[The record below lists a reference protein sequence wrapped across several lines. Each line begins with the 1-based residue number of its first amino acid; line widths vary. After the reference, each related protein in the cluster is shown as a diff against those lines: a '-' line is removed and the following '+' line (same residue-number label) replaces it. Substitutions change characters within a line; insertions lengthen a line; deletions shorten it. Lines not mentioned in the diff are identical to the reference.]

1 MQAHLLGRDEQMEYF
16 SANLRP
22 SLVSSLEIHTS
33 HQEPGA
39 SLLDDFEQTP
49 HDVNSNTTGQ
59 AVTGIALSTL
69 AEDALRTLDIHSPHI
84 TSGGDIAWQSVAGKY
99 VSLVPPASKDVSSYA
114 VLAFRVTQ
122 KYGTSENPPNQ
133 PQDLFV
139 RLTDDGGKSRAIRVS
154 TFTDVPFPYERGFTD
169 MIKSALK
176 TVRVPLASF
185 AIANLGAQ
193 DVDLTNI
200 NSVSFEFDANPTGHI
215 EIDDI
220 EFSQ

>member
-1 MQAHLLGRDEQMEYF
+1 MEYF

-22 SLVSSLEIHTS
+22 SLVSSLKIHTS

-49 HDVNSNTTGQ
+49 HDVNSNTTGE

-99 VSLVPPASKDVSSYA
+99 VSLVPSANKDVSSYA

-139 RLTDDGGKSRAIRVS
+139 RLTDGGGKSRAIRVS

-169 MIKSALK
+169 MIKIGAQGQFVFRWLRSQSRISALK
-176 TVRVPLASF
+176 MLILRTSTLCHS
-185 AIANLGAQ
+185 
-193 DVDLTNI
+193 
-200 NSVSFEFDANPTGHI
+200 NSTPTQRGI
-215 EIDDI
+215 LKSTTLSSATSLSGE
-220 EFSQ
+220 